1 MFLSRRNGFGPLDKA
16 IAVLVPL
23 VLIAVG
29 VIVYLATRP
38 EDCAGGLAK
47 RDGQCVGVTDS
58 AFDANDDIKGLI
70 RAVADEN
77 TRVEKAWESP
87 KKGQTRIPYG
97 RIALMMPFTSDD
109 SSAMTAPM
117 IRRALAGAHA
127 AQLRTNSGGGPH
139 YQLLMAPDGK
149 DLDKWQPVVDDLE
162 DLTDD
167 RESPL
172 VGVMGLPSSTP
183 ETRDA
188 MRALSDR
195 RIATVGPVITSADMN
210 APYFFKTSPNNDLL
224 ADALGQYL
232 KKNRGAGKGF
242 LVFDSRPD
250 DVYSRNLQKLIEKK
264 FGASYGLRKRSASF
278 LGSTGPDAG
287 IPQRFQSAAQK
298 ICVTDSDTV
307 FFAGRDQDLPA
318 LVKRLSQEPSCDRSN
333 PVRILKVGIGL
344 DPTLTTPELTQM
356 LRDTKTTMVAAASVT
371 SEWWQ
376 KKSTAPDGLG
386 GFLSVYNKLK
396 EPYDLGAKSLD
407 DGYAIMYHD
416 AFMLLAN
423 AFDRSYSEANE
434 PTGSSTRTPDPAR
447 TPTKDDVYNTLIDA
461 SIVDTGD
468 STRCIGCLQGAAGTY
483 GFEKSTDTEDTDQW
497 PVCKPVP
504 VIEYPAVPGRKAQD
518 TFRTFEKT
526 FKHPCPDDVTR
537 ADS

>member
-23 VLIAVG
+23 VLITVG
-29 VIVYLATRP
+29 VVVYLATRP
-38 EDCAGGLAK
+38 EDCAEGLEK
-47 RDGQCVGVTDS
+47 SDGQCVGVTDGEF
-58 AFDANDDIKGLI
+58 AANDDLEALI
-70 RAVADEN
+70 RAVANEN
-77 TRVEKAWESP
+77 ARVARAWSAP
-87 KKGQTRIPYG
+87 KEGAAPMPYG

-109 SSAMTAPM
+109 SSAMTADM

-127 AQLRTNSGGGPH
+127 AQLRANSSGGPH

-149 DLDKWQPVVDDLE
+149 DLDQWRPVVDDLVA
-162 DLTDD
+162 LADD
-167 RESPL
+167 RQTPL
-172 VGVMGLPSSTP
+172 VGVTGLPSSTP

-224 ADALGQYL
+224 VDALSQYL
-232 KKNRGAGKGF
+232 KKNPGERKGF

-250 DVYSRNLQKLIEKK
+250 DVYSRNLHRLLEKK
-264 FGASYGLRKRSASF
+264 FGKAYGLRKRSASF
-278 LGSTGPDAG
+278 LGSTGPAAG

-318 LVKRLSQEPSCDRSN
+318 LVKRLSQEPSCDRDK

-344 DPTLTTPELTQM
+344 EPTLTTGELTRM
-356 LRDTKTTMVAAASVT
+356 LRETRTTLVAAASVT
-371 SEWWQ
+371 PRWWQ
-376 KKSTAPDGLG
+376 EKSGAPVGLG
-386 GFLSVYNKLK
+386 GFMTAFKK
-396 EPYDLGAKSLD
+396 IEGPYDIGPKPLD

-423 AFDRSYSEANE
+423 AYDRSYSEANE
-434 PTGSSTRTPDPAR
+434 GTEGSSGTPSPVK

-461 SIVDTGD
+461 SIVDTGE

-483 GFEKSTDTEDTDQW
+483 GFEKSSDTGQW

-504 VIEYPAVPGRKAQD
+504 VIEHPAVSDRGPQPVYRTFAR
-518 TFRTFEKT
+518 TFR
-526 FKHPCPDDVTR
+526 HPCP
-537 ADS
+537 

>member
-1 MFLSRRNGFGPLDKA
+1 MLLRRRNGFGPLDKA

-29 VIVYLATRP
+29 VIVYLVTRP
-38 EDCAGGLAK
+38 EDCAGGLEK
-47 RDGQCVGVTDS
+47 QDGQCVGVTDG
-58 AFDANDDIKGLI
+58 AFEADDEVQGLVRDIAAENARVAGAWDA
-70 RAVADEN
+70 
-77 TRVEKAWESP
+77 P
-87 KKGQTRIPYG
+87 KKGQAPIPYG
-97 RIALMMPFTSDD
+97 RVALMMPFTSDE
-109 SSAMTAPM
+109 SSAMTAQM

-127 AQLRTNSGGGPH
+127 AQLRANSGGGPH

-149 DLDKWQPVVDDLE
+149 DLDKWRPVVDDLE
-162 DLTDD
+162 DLARD
-167 RESPL
+167 RQSPL

-188 MRALSDR
+188 MRALSER

-232 KKNRGAGKGF
+232 KKNQGEGKGF

-250 DVYSRNLQKLIEKK
+250 DVYSRNLHRLLEKK
-264 FGASYGLRKRSASF
+264 FGEKYGLRQRSASF
-278 LGSTGPDAG
+278 LGSTGPAAG

-344 DPTLTTPELTQM
+344 EPTLTTPELTRM
-356 LRDTKTTMVAAASVT
+356 LRATKTTLVAAASVT
-371 SEWWQ
+371 PRWWLDD
-376 KKSTAPDGLG
+376 KGAPAGLRD
-386 GFLSVYNKLK
+386 FRTFFDRL
-396 EPYDLGAKSLD
+396 DQRHDFGAKPLD

-416 AFMLLAN
+416 AFTLLAN

-434 PTGSSTRTPDPAR
+434 GTRELDGSTRTPDPAR

-468 STRCIGCLQGAAGTY
+468 ATRCIGCLRGAAGTY
-483 GFEKSTDTEDTDQW
+483 GFEKSSDTDQW
-497 PVCKPVP
+497 PVCKPIP
-504 VIEYPAVPGRKAQD
+504 VIEHPAAKHREPQETYRS
-518 TFRTFEKT
+518 FEKS
-526 FKHPCPDDVTR
+526 FKHPCP
-537 ADS
+537 

>member
-16 IAVLVPL
+16 VAVLVPL

-29 VIVYLATRP
+29 VVVYLATRP
-38 EDCAGGLAK
+38 GDCAGGLER
-47 RDGQCVGVTDS
+47 RDGECVGVTGEV
-58 AFDANDDIKGLI
+58 FEANDDIEALVE
-70 RAVADEN
+70 AVADEN
-77 TRVEKAWESP
+77 ARVAKAWSAP
-87 KKGQTRIPYG
+87 KQGETPMPYG

-109 SSAMTAPM
+109 SSAMTADM

-127 AQLRTNSGGGPH
+127 AQLRANSSGGPH

-149 DLDKWQPVVDDLE
+149 DLDEWRPVVDDLE
-162 DLTDD
+162 ELTDD
-167 RESPL
+167 RQTPL

-188 MRALSDR
+188 MRALSER

-224 ADALGQYL
+224 VDALDQYL
-232 KKNRGAGKGF
+232 KKNKGRGKGF

-250 DVYSRNLQKLIEKK
+250 DVYSRNLHRLLEKK
-264 FGASYGLRKRSASF
+264 FGAKYGLRKRSASF
-278 LGSTGPDAG
+278 LGSTGPVAG

-318 LVKRLSQEPSCDRSN
+318 LVKRLSQEPSCDRDN

-344 DPTLTTPELTQM
+344 EPTLTTDELTAM
-356 LRDTKTTMVAAASVT
+356 LRETRTTLVAAASVT
-371 SEWWQ
+371 PEWWRT
-376 KKSTAPDGLG
+376 KNGAPVGLG
-386 GFLSVYNKLK
+386 GFLSVFEKMRK
-396 EPYDLGAKSLD
+396 PYDLGAKPLD

-434 PTGSSTRTPDPAR
+434 GTDGSTGTPSPVR

-461 SIVDTGD
+461 SIVDTGE

-483 GFEKSTDTEDTDQW
+483 GFEKSSDTDQW

-504 VIEYPAVPGRKAQD
+504 VIEHPAAKHRRPGTTYRTFAK
-518 TFRTFEKT
+518 TFR
-526 FKHPCPDDVTR
+526 HPCP
-537 ADS
+537 

>member
-16 IAVLVPL
+16 IAALVPL

-29 VIVYLATRP
+29 VVVYLATRP
-38 EDCAGGLAK
+38 DACAGGLEK
-47 RDGQCVGVTDS
+47 HDGQCVGVTDE
-58 AFDANDDIKGLI
+58 AFDADDEIKGLI
-70 RAVADEN
+70 GAVAKEN
-77 TRVEKAWESP
+77 ERVADAWSSP
-87 KKGQTRIPYG
+87 KKGRTPIPYG
-97 RIALMMPFTSDD
+97 RIALMMPFTSDE
-109 SSAMTAPM
+109 SSAMTADM

-127 AQLRTNSGGGPH
+127 AQLRANSSGGPH
-139 YQLLMAPDGK
+139 YQLLMAPDGT
-149 DLDKWQPVVDDLE
+149 DLDKWRPVVDDLE
-162 DLTDD
+162 DLVND
-167 RESPL
+167 RQSPL

-188 MRALSDR
+188 MRALSKR

-232 KKNRGAGKGF
+232 KRNPGEEKGF

-250 DVYSRNLQKLIEKK
+250 DVYSRNLHRLLEKK
-264 FGASYGLRKRSASF
+264 FGEKYGLRQRSASF
-278 LGSTGPDAG
+278 LGSTGPAAG

-344 DPTLTTPELTQM
+344 EPTLTTPELTRM
-356 LRDTKTTMVAAASVT
+356 LRETKTTLVASASVAP
-371 SEWWQ
+371 EWEK
-376 KKSTAPDGLG
+376 KKSGRPAGFD
-386 GFLSVYNKLK
+386 GFLTYFDRLK
-396 EPYDLGAKSLD
+396 HAYGFGDKDLD

-416 AFMLLAN
+416 AFTLLAN

-434 PTGSSTRTPDPAR
+434 GTREVDGTTKTPEPAL

-468 STRCIGCLQGAAGTY
+468 ATRCIGCLQGAAGTY
-483 GFEKSTDTEDTDQW
+483 GFEKSSDTNQW
-497 PVCKPVP
+497 PVCKPIP
-504 VIEYPAVPGRKAQD
+504 VIEHPAPANRKAQP
-518 TFRTFEKT
+518 TYRSFEKT
-526 FKHPCPDDVTR
+526 FKHPCP
-537 ADS
+537 